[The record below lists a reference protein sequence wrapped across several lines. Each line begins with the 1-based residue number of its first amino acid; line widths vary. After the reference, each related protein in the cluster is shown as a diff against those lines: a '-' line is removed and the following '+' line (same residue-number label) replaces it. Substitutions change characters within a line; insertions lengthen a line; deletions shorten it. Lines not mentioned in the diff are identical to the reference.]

1 MDIRIY
7 KLTVAC
13 EAAHGGPSEGRGADA
28 ARAAAHGGPIERK
41 GADSANDFS
50 LALMVFA
57 VTSKKL

>member
-28 ARAAAHGGPIERK
+28 ARAAALGK
-41 GADSANDFS
+41 
-50 LALMVFA
+50 
-57 VTSKKL
+57 